1 MQVKSSALRIASL
14 VLGLLFPI
22 LVAAQVT
29 VSEKEKQGQEAE
41 KREQLKR
48 KTLGLVDEII
58 SGTWGLKLPEN
69 RAFLQAAAADLLW
82 AQDEKRARNLFWDAL
97 NSLGLTA
104 IIDETATKDMPK
116 EAQRKET
123 SPKSQNSNKAK
134 RQREYYEIYTVR
146 REFLRTV
153 ARRDPQLALDM
164 LQATRQGPP
173 PETNATFRLPGE
185 ADLEQEIANES
196 VERDPKRALQI
207 ARESLAKGLSF
218 ELINLLTRLN
228 QKSHE
233 AGTEFAGDIIEKLQT
248 TSLTSDLRAWWI
260 ATSLLLSS
268 SAPEPR
274 LADAPAPAFKW
285 LPLKLSDDQR
295 GNLVQLL
302 TDAALSPSVNPNT
315 LNGLSEVMREIEQY
329 APDRVAKL
337 KIKMAQA
344 TTRLTQE
351 QKEWST
357 YNTLFR
363 MGTSEEMIKAAATA
377 GDEQRYSLY
386 REAVIKAAA
395 EGKADALREFINRE
409 VEDESRRKALLD
421 SLDTEQIGFA
431 ANRGKT
437 DELLKALPLIRLKE
451 QRAWA
456 MAELA
461 ILLEKKGDHDKALE
475 LLNEA
480 QTLVKVDLMS
490 ETHSRALLT
499 LLLAYALVDPPR
511 AFAMV
516 EPIIDRANDNISKL
530 LLLDKIAKS
539 GAVKNGEIILNQP
552 NIPLD
557 FAMLK
562 YGPGVVA
569 IAKADFN
576 RTKGLADRFQR
587 NELRL
592 LAGLVLAQSLL
603 RTLEPAADKPQT
615 SAASSP

>member
-1 MQVKSSALRIASL
+1 MRLNSSALRIASL
-14 VLGLLFPI
+14 LLTLLFPI
-22 LVAAQVT
+22 LVAAQGT
-29 VSEKEKQGQEAE
+29 VSEKEKQEQEVE

-58 SGTWGLKLPEN
+58 SGAWGLKLPEN
-69 RAFLQAAAADLLW
+69 RAFLQVAAADLLW
-82 AQDEKRARNLFWDAL
+82 AHDEKRARNLFWDAL
-97 NSLGLTA
+97 NSLGVTA
-104 IIDETATKDMPK
+104 IIDETATKDAPK
-116 EAQRKET
+116 EARRKET
-123 SPKSQNSNKAK
+123 SPKSQNNDTAR

-173 PETNATFRLPGE
+173 PETNAAFRPPDE
-185 ADLEQEIANES
+185 SDLEQEIANET

-207 ARESLAKGLSF
+207 ARESLAKGVSF

-228 QKSHE
+228 QKSQE

-260 ATSLLLSS
+260 ATSMLLSS
-268 SAPEPR
+268 SAPAPR
-274 LADAPAPAFKW
+274 LADAPATAFKW

-295 GNLVQLL
+295 SNLVQLL
-302 TDAALSPSVNPNT
+302 TDAALSPSVNPNAV
-315 LNGLSEVMREIEQY
+315 NGLSEVMPEIEHY
-329 APDRVAKL
+329 APDRAAKL

-344 TTRLTQE
+344 TSRLTQE

-357 YNTLFR
+357 YNTLYR
-363 MGTSEEMIKAAATA
+363 TGTSEEMIKAAATA
-377 GDEQRYSLY
+377 GDEQRYALY

-395 EGKADALREFINRE
+395 DGRADALREFINSQI
-409 VEDESRRKALLD
+409 EDESRRKALLD

-437 DELLKALPLIRLKE
+437 EELQKALPQIRLKE

-461 ILLEKKGDHDKALE
+461 ILLEKKGEHEKALE
-475 LLNEA
+475 LLSEA

-499 LLLAYALVDPPR
+499 LLLANALVDPPR

-539 GAVKNGEIILNQP
+539 SAVKNGEIILSQP

-557 FAMLK
+557 FAILK

-592 LAGLVLAQSLL
+592 LARLVLAQSLL
-603 RTLEPAADKPQT
+603 RSLEQAAGKPRT
-615 SAASSP
+615 SAASAP

>member
-1 MQVKSSALRIASL
+1 MRLKSSVLRIALLFLS
-14 VLGLLFPI
+14 LLFPI
-22 LVAAQVT
+22 LSAAQVT
-29 VSEKEKQGQEAE
+29 VSEKEKQEQEVE

-58 SGTWGLKLPEN
+58 SGAWGLKLPEN
-69 RAFLQAAAADLLW
+69 RAFLQVAAADLFW
-82 AQDEKRARNLFWDAL
+82 AHDEKRARNLFWDAL

-104 IIDETATKDMPK
+104 IIDEAATKDAPK
-116 EAQRKET
+116 EAKTKET
-123 SPKSQNSNKAK
+123 SPKSQNNDKAK
-134 RQREYYEIYTVR
+134 RQREYYEIYTLR
-146 REFLRTV
+146 REFLRRV

-173 PETNATFRLPGE
+173 PESNAAFRPPDE
-185 ADLEQEIANES
+185 VDLEQEIANEA

-228 QKSHE
+228 QKSQE

-248 TSLTSDLRAWWI
+248 TSLTNDLRAWWI
-260 ATSLLLSS
+260 ATSMLLSS
-268 SAPEPR
+268 SAPAPR
-274 LADAPAPAFKW
+274 LADAPATASKW

-295 GNLVQLL
+295 SNLVQLL
-302 TDAALSPSVNPNT
+302 TDAALSPSVNPNA
-315 LNGLSEVMREIEQY
+315 LNGLSEVMPEIEQY
-329 APDRVAKL
+329 APDRAAKL
-337 KIKMAQA
+337 KIKMAEA
-344 TTRLTQE
+344 TSRLTQDH
-351 QKEWST
+351 KDWST
-357 YNTLFR
+357 YNRLFR
-363 MGTSEEMIKAAATA
+363 AGTSEEMIKAAATA
-377 GDEQRYSLY
+377 GDDQRYSLY

-395 EGKADALREFINRE
+395 DGRADALRKFINSQ

-431 ANRGKT
+431 ANRGKAE
-437 DELLKALPLIRLKE
+437 ELQKALPLIRLKE

-461 ILLEKKGDHDKALE
+461 ILLEKKGEHEKALE
-475 LLNEA
+475 LLSEA
-480 QTLVKVDLMS
+480 QTLVKVDLSS
-490 ETHSRALLT
+490 ETQSRALLT

-516 EPIIDRANDNISKL
+516 EPIIDRANDNISKM
-530 LLLDKIAKS
+530 LLLDKIVKS

-557 FAMLK
+557 FAILK

-592 LAGLVLAQSLL
+592 LARLVLAQSLL
-603 RTLEPAADKPQT
+603 RSLEQPVDKPQT
-615 SAASSP
+615 SAASAP